1 MGYNVEKLFEDA
13 RNLSKVN
20 NKKAYQGN
28 MEMFNSNR
36 YAYLKDLV
44 DAGDD
49 NLQSQAQSFCE
60 EVTSAF
66 KKFGKVRGG
75 DLMDLNYFMVF
86 YVFPAIQ
93 QNEENEKAI
102 RICDILRDT
111 WNQHFKSNIS
121 YADYDTLL
129 DGFQTKIFGVPV
141 GKN

>member
-13 RNLSKVN
+13 GKLSKVN
-20 NKKAYQGN
+20 NKKAYEAN
-28 MEMFNSNR
+28 IEMFKSNR
-36 YAYLKDLV
+36 YELLNDLV
-44 DAGDD
+44 DADD
-49 NLQSQAQSFCE
+49 SQLQSQAKQLCE
-60 EVTSAF
+60 DVTAAF

-75 DLMDLNYFMVF
+75 DLMNLNYFMIF

-93 QNEENEKAI
+93 QNEEKEKSI

-129 DGFQTKIFGVPV
+129 EGFQTKIFGVPI

>member
-13 RNLSKVN
+13 RKLSKVS
-20 NKKAYQGN
+20 NKKAYQSN

-49 NLQSQAQSFCE
+49 NLQTQAQSFCE

-75 DLMDLNYFMVF
+75 DLMNLNYFMIF

-93 QNEENEKAI
+93 QNEEKEKSI

-129 DGFQTKIFGVPV
+129 EGFQTKIFGVPI

>member
-13 RNLSKVN
+13 GKLSRVN

-28 MEMFNSNR
+28 MEMFNGNR
-36 YAYLKDLV
+36 YAYLKELV
-44 DAGDD
+44 DAEDD
-49 NLQSQAQSFCE
+49 KLEAQAKSFCE

-75 DLMDLNYFMVF
+75 DLMNLNYFMIF

-93 QNEENEKAI
+93 QNEEKEKSI

-129 DGFQTKIFGVPV
+129 EGFQTKIFGVPI

>member
-1 MGYNVEKLFEDA
+1 MGYNVEKIFEDA
-13 RNLSKVN
+13 GQLSKVN
-20 NKKAYQGN
+20 NKKAYEAN
-28 MEMFNSNR
+28 IEMFKSNR
-36 YAYLKDLV
+36 YELLNDLV
-44 DAGDD
+44 DADD
-49 NLQSQAQSFCE
+49 SQLQSQAKQLCE
-60 EVTSAF
+60 DVTSAF

-75 DLMDLNYFMVF
+75 DLMNLNYFMIF

-93 QNEENEKAI
+93 QNEEKEKSI

-129 DGFQTKIFGVPV
+129 EGFQTKIFGVPI

>member
-13 RNLSKVN
+13 GQLSKVN
-20 NKKAYQGN
+20 NKKAYEAN
-28 MEMFNSNR
+28 IEMFKSNR
-36 YAYLKDLV
+36 YELLNDLV
-44 DAGDD
+44 DADD
-49 NLQSQAQSFCE
+49 SQLQSQAKQLCE
-60 EVTSAF
+60 DVTAAF

-75 DLMDLNYFMVF
+75 DLMNLNYFMIF

-93 QNEENEKAI
+93 QNEEKEKSI

-129 DGFQTKIFGVPV
+129 EGFQTKIFGVPI